1 MKDKEEVENRRGNK
15 LKKFIQ
21 FILNPKLL
29 VCLVIS
35 WVITNGWSYIFV
47 FLGTRLKIKW
57 MLSVG
62 SAYLAFLWLP
72 FTPEKLVTIALA
84 IILLRF
90 LFPND
95 KKTLRVLKIW
105 FGKIKNSLNKK
116 KEDEK

>member
-1 MKDKEEVENRRGNK
+1 MKNKEATENKQNNK
-15 LKKFIQ
+15 LKKIIQ

-29 VCLVIS
+29 VCFVIA
-35 WVITNGWSYIFV
+35 WIITNGWSYVFV
-47 FLGTRLKIKW
+47 FLGTHLKIKW

-95 KKTLRVLKIW
+95 KKMW
-105 FGKIKNSLNKK
+105 
-116 KEDEK
+116 